1 MPSFQCS
8 DSPPTEVEVE
18 RSCMRRIAR
27 PAPMG
32 CFHPHGLPLVR
43 GTPLFYGRGAGQS
56 PRKLGPKFPHASW
69 GRSFLLPTLVPQARI
84 ISPPAWGEGES
95 RILPTCVGSFPPIEY
110 LSPSMGR
117 GTCSLEGHV
126 EALHSTPL
134 QGEELPFNNASTH
147 PLPKERSELKF
158 ALPR

>member
-43 GTPLFYGRGAGQS
+43 GTPLFYGRGAGQQS
-56 PRKLGPKFPHASW
+56 FPTQVGGGVSSSH
-69 GRSFLLPTLVPQARI
+69 TLVPQARI